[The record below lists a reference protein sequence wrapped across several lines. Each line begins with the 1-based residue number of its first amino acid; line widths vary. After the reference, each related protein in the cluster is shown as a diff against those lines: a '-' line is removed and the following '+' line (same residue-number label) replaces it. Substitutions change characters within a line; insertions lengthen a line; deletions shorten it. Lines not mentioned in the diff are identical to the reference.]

1 MLLVFGLNLLALA
14 AACLSLSRHHRDL
27 FGSAPSAFRVRLLRI
42 VALVDGA
49 LALAYAIHVIGVELG
64 IVYWACLLMIA
75 CAMLVLLLAWRPRW
89 ALPTAAAMPVIGGVL
104 AVLG

>member
-1 MLLVFGLNLLALA
+1 L
-14 AACLSLSRHHRDL
+14 
-27 FGSAPSAFRVRLLRI
+27 RVRLLRV

-49 LALAYAIHVIGVELG
+49 LALAFAIHREGIELG

-75 CAMLVLLLAWRPRW
+75 GASLVLLLAWRPRW
-89 ALPTAAAMPVIGGVL
+89 ALPTAAVMPVIGGVV

>member
-27 FGSAPSAFRVRLLRI
+27 FGNAPSESRARLLRI

-75 CAMLVLLLAWRPRW
+75 GATLVLLLAWRPRW
-89 ALPTAAAMPVIGGVL
+89 ALPTAAAMPVLGGVL

>member
-14 AACLSLSRHHRDL
+14 AACLSLARHHREL
-27 FGSAPSAFRVRLLRI
+27 FGSAPSAFRVRLSRG
-42 VALVDGA
+42 VALLDGT
-49 LALAYAIHVIGVELG
+49 LALAYAIRRMGAELG

-75 CAMLVLLLAWRPRW
+75 GAALVLLLAWRPRW
-89 ALPTAAAMPVIGGVL
+89 ALPTAAAMPLIGGVV

>member
-27 FGSAPSAFRVRLLRI
+27 FGRAPSAGRVRLLR
-42 VALVDGA
+42 VAALVDAA
-49 LALAYAIHVIGVELG
+49 LALAYSIHRMGIELG

-75 CAMLVLLLAWRPRW
+75 GAALVLLLAWRPRW

-104 AVLG
+104 AILG

>member
-27 FGSAPSAFRVRLLRI
+27 FGSAPSEFRVRLLRG

-49 LALAYAIHVIGVELG
+49 LALAYAMHRMGIELG

-75 CAMLVLLLAWRPRW
+75 GAALVLLLAWRPRW
-89 ALPTAAAMPVIGGVL
+89 ALPTAAVMPVIGGVV

>member
-14 AACLSLSRHHRDL
+14 AICLSLSRHHRDL
-27 FGSAPSAFRVRLLRI
+27 FGGAPSDVRVRLLRG

-49 LALAYAIHVIGVELG
+49 LALAFAIHRMGGELG

-75 CAMLVLLLAWRPRW
+75 GATLVLLLAWRPRW
-89 ALPTAAAMPVIGGVL
+89 VLPTAAAMPLLGGVV

>member
-27 FGSAPSAFRVRLLRI
+27 FGSAPSEFRARLLRG

-49 LALAYAIHVIGVELG
+49 LALAYAIHRLGIELG

-75 CAMLVLLLAWRPRW
+75 GAALVLLLAWRPRW
-89 ALPTAAAMPVIGGVL
+89 ALPTAAVMPVIGGML

>member
-27 FGSAPSAFRVRLLRI
+27 FGSAPSQSRVRLLRG
-42 VALVDGA
+42 VALVDGV
-49 LALAYAIHVIGVELG
+49 LALAYAIHVIGMELG

-75 CAMLVLLLAWRPRW
+75 GAALVLLLAWRPRW

>member
-14 AACLSLSRHHRDL
+14 AACLSLSRHHREL
-27 FGSAPSAFRVRLLRI
+27 FGKVPSDSRVRLLRL

-49 LALAYAIHVIGVELG
+49 LALAYTIQRMGIELG

-75 CAMLVLLLAWRPRW
+75 GAVLVLLLAWRPRW

>member
-27 FGSAPSAFRVRLLRI
+27 FGSAPSASRVRLLWI

-64 IVYWACLLMIA
+64 IVYWACLLMIS
-75 CAMLVLLLAWRPRW
+75 CAVLVLLLAWRPRW

>member
-27 FGSAPSAFRVRLLRI
+27 FGSAPSAARVQLLR
-42 VALVDGA
+42 LVTLLDGA
-49 LALAYAIHVIGVELG
+49 LALAYSIHRMGLELG

-75 CAMLVLLLAWRPRW
+75 GAVLVLLLAWRPRW
-89 ALPTAAAMPVIGGVL
+89 ALPTAAVMPVIGGVL

>member
-27 FGSAPSAFRVRLLRI
+27 FGSAPSQSRVRLLRV

-49 LALAYAIHVIGVELG
+49 LALVYSIHRMGIELG

-75 CAMLVLLLAWRPRW
+75 CAALVLLLAWRPRW
-89 ALPTAAAMPVIGGVL
+89 ALPTAAVMPVLGGAL

>member
-27 FGSAPSAFRVRLLRI
+27 FGSAPPESRMRVLRL

-49 LALAYAIHVIGVELG
+49 LALAYSIHRMGAELG

-75 CAMLVLLLAWRPRW
+75 GACLVLLLAWRPRW
-89 ALPTAAAMPVIGGVL
+89 TLPTVAAMPVLGGVL

>member
-27 FGSAPSAFRVRLLRI
+27 FGSAPSESRVRLLRI
-42 VALVDGA
+42 VALVDGV
-49 LALAYAIHVIGVELG
+49 LALAYAIHAIGAELG

-75 CAMLVLLLAWRPRW
+75 GATLVLLLAWRPSW
-89 ALPTAAAMPVIGGVL
+89 ALPTAAAMPVLGGVL

>member
-1 MLLVFGLNLLALA
+1 MSLVFGLNLLALA

-27 FGSAPSAFRVRLLRI
+27 FGSAPSEFRVRLLRG

-49 LALAYAIHVIGVELG
+49 LALAYAIHRLGIELG

-75 CAMLVLLLAWRPRW
+75 GAALVLLLAWRPRW
-89 ALPTAAAMPVIGGVL
+89 ALPTAAVMPVIGGML

>member
-27 FGSAPSAFRVRLLRI
+27 FGSAPSQSRVRLLRV

-49 LALAYAIHVIGVELG
+49 LALAYSIHRMGVELG

-75 CAMLVLLLAWRPRW
+75 CAVLVLLLAWRPRW

>member
-27 FGSAPSAFRVRLLRI
+27 FGAAPSDRRVRILRA

-49 LALAYAIHVIGVELG
+49 LALAYSIHRMGIELG

-75 CAMLVLLLAWRPRW
+75 CASLVLLLAWRPRW

>member
-27 FGSAPSAFRVRLLRI
+27 LGSAPSQSRVRLLRL
-42 VALVDGA
+42 AAGVDGA
-49 LALAYAIHVIGVELG
+49 LALAYAVHRLGVELG

-75 CAMLVLLLAWRPRW
+75 GAVLVLLLAWRPRW
-89 ALPTAAAMPVIGGVL
+89 ALPTAAAMPVFGGVL

>member
-27 FGSAPSAFRVRLLRI
+27 FGSAPSQPRVRLLRI
-42 VALVDGA
+42 VALMDGA

-75 CAMLVLLLAWRPRW
+75 GAALVLLLAWRPRW
-89 ALPTAAAMPVIGGVL
+89 ALPTAAAMPVVGGVL
-104 AVLG
+104 AVLS